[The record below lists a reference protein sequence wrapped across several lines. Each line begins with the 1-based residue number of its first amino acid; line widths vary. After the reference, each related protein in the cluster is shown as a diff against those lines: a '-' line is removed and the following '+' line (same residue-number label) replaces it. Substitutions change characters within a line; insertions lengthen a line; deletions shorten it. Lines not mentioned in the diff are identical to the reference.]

1 MLGVGGDRLHGAGD
15 GVVSDVSAAEIVHG
29 GRVHPV
35 GVDAHVRV
43 LRALVGPTH
52 LTTPKKGVVKWV
64 GAHL

>member
-1 MLGVGGDRLHGAGD
+1 
-15 GVVSDVSAAEIVHG
+15 VVSDVSAAEIVHG